1 MREAR
6 FIGMSADGE
15 ALVVEIGGEHVR
27 VPADGELRKALAG
40 DGQMHMPLEARL
52 SPREVQHRIRCGQ
65 TATEIAAATG
75 VAVELIA
82 RFEGP
87 VLDERRW
94 HAEQAQLAEV
104 EGVTLADRA
113 EDLAGGEV
121 GWDSWLG
128 EDDRWRV
135 RAALGEHRTATWAW
149 DPRTR
154 RLRALDDVART
165 IQTGGAAADALDA
178 VLRPVATTPRI
189 SPVAS
194 IEPAAPAERVEREV
208 QPRSVGPGIVDEP
221 IDFDAPP
228 DEEPLDE
235 PGDEPAAV
243 VEATPEPA
251 KAPAERTAKR
261 RASVPSWDEIVMG
274 TSRRAGPDDP
284 QNPGAS

>member
-15 ALVVEIGGEHVR
+15 ALVVELGGEHVR
-27 VPADGELRKALAG
+27 IAADSDLRKALAG
-40 DGQMHMPLEARL
+40 DGQMHMPLEARV

-87 VLDERRW
+87 VLDERRH
-94 HAEQAQLAEV
+94 HAEQAQRAEVDGMTLAE
-104 EGVTLADRA
+104 RA
-113 EDLAGGEV
+113 EDLAGGDV
-121 GWDSWLG
+121 SWDSWLG

-135 RAALGEHRTATWAW
+135 RVQLGEHRTATWAW

-178 VLRPVATTPRI
+178 VLRPVATTPRVV
-189 SPVAS
+189 PVAAPEPAEPVDAPNS
-194 IEPAAPAERVEREV
+194 AERPESADIEIAPEPAA
-208 QPRSVGPGIVDEP
+208 
-221 IDFDAPP
+221 
-228 DEEPLDE
+228 
-235 PGDEPAAV
+235 
-243 VEATPEPA
+243 
-251 KAPAERTAKR
+251 APAPERSKR
-261 RASVPSWDEIVMG
+261 RASVPSWDDIMLG
-274 TSRRAGPDDP
+274 TSRRPQQADADPKEPD
-284 QNPGAS
+284 